1 MKSDYEYV
9 NLIFEQEFYHYEQ
22 LINLLFF
29 GEYDMK
35 KISVLFFCFLMILLS
50 SCGLNSPELSNVSLT
65 IPFDVVNK
73 IYRATNEPEVE
84 TAVTPE
90 ETPVTDGES
99 DELPQSFELICTLE
113 GKGINTLQKKVT
125 MRKNEDVNIFFEDLP
140 AGKEAKINARIDIKK
155 WVTVGTEEKFLDR
168 YEANGDVFIKQ
179 GENSVSLKLKKVYT
193 DVSVDF
199 PFLTSEDFVSFYT
212 RTSENENNVPCT
224 LDSSDTIYIDSST
237 EVLRI
242 ELHEALNGKKWN
254 LYLNNDKVRRFYNC
268 CCEINLKV
276 DEDVVFTEIEN
287 EKINQCTFTVA
298 MDSLPLK
305 KTYTLNKIIVEG

>member
-50 SCGLNSPELSNVSLT
+50 SCWLNSPELSNVSLT

-73 IYRATNEPEVE
+73 IYRAANETEGE
-84 TAVTPE
+84 TA
-90 ETPVTDGES
+90 VTDGES

-199 PFLTSEDFVSFYT
+199 PLLTSESFVSILIRNSKT
-212 RTSENENNVPCT
+212 GEWEDHTPTSP
-224 LDSSDTIYIDSST
+224 SDTITIDSST

-242 ELHEALNGKKWN
+242 KLPEALNGKKCN
-254 LYLNNDKVRRFYNC
+254 LYLNENEKDRKIFNSYYD
-268 CCEINLKV
+268 INLNQ
-276 DEDVVFTEIEN
+276 DEDVVFTEIGTDEQN
-287 EKINQCTFTVA
+287 SINQCTFTVE

-305 KTYTLNKIIVEG
+305 KTYKIVKK